1 MNVKFLTNIDLS
13 KNQIIKAIIQKVST
27 DPDEELVAG
36 WIIYN
41 TTENKIK
48 YYNGTEWVDTS
59 SGGGGG
65 GGSDVS
71 IVRKSNPLIQENDGV
86 CNWTISDIT
95 FSSLPCVNIYET
107 STGNMILAD
116 VNVDVA
122 NSEIVIT
129 FKNMTDDIAAGT
141 YTVVIIV

>member
-1 MNVKFLTNIDLS
+1 MNIKFLTNIDLN
-13 KNQIIKAIIQKVST
+13 KNQILKAIIQKVSV
-27 DPDEELVAG
+27 DPSEGLVAG
-36 WIIYN
+36 WMIYN

-48 YYNGTEWVDTS
+48 YYNGTAWIDIS

-71 IVRKSNPLIQENDGV
+71 IIRKSNPLIQEDDGV

-107 STGNMILAD
+107 STGNMILTDVSVD
-116 VNVDVA
+116 VN

-129 FKNMTDDIAAGT
+129 FKNMADDIAAGT
-141 YTVVIIV
+141 YTVVIVV